1 MSLVRNTFWNL
12 SGYIIPSIIAIPSL
26 GFLARS
32 LGPERFGLYTLA
44 IALVGYASIFD
55 AGLTRAVIRE
65 VSYFRNEDSEVRKII
80 SNSTIILTLLGVL
93 GGVLIYFGAA
103 CIVSFLNVEHLLQA
117 ETKYAIEL
125 LSLTLPFF
133 LLNQVWLGVMEGY
146 EQFKKINIIKT
157 FNSSFI
163 VGLPALLVYFKSD
176 LLYAI
181 MGLVLA
187 RFLSLIIT
195 FCSCKKNIITS
206 GFLFDASIAKRL
218 LKYGGWITVSNVVS
232 PLMAYL
238 DRFFISNIM
247 GASNVAFYT
256 APAEGVQ
263 RLSVFPG
270 ALSRAIFPK
279 LSRLV
284 SKPEKSKQKK
294 LAYGLMAGAIF
305 PLCMIGFLSAEEI
318 MTLWMGSAFSGLSAS
333 ILQILLVG
341 FFFNCIAQIPFADI
355 QAAGKSKIT
364 ALLHLCEVIPYLL
377 LLFLSIHIYGIIGAA
392 FAWSMRTTIDCFL
405 LIWLNNKI

>member
-65 VSYFRNEDSEVRKII
+65 ISYFRNKDSEIRKII
-80 SNSTIILTLLGVL
+80 SNSTIILTLLGVM
-93 GGVLIYFGAA
+93 GGGIIYFGSGH
-103 CIVSFLNVEHLLQA
+103 IVNFLKVDHSLQA

-163 VGLPALLVYFKSD
+163 VGLPALFVYFKSN

-187 RFLSLIIT
+187 RFLSLVIT
-195 FCSCKKNIITS
+195 FFSCKKNIITS
-206 GFLFDASIAKRL
+206 GFLFDVNIAKRL

-238 DRFFISNIM
+238 DRFFISNII

-284 SKPEKSKQKK
+284 SKQEKDRQKK
-294 LAYGLMAGAIF
+294 LAYVLMAGAIF
-305 PLCMIGFLSAEEI
+305 PLCMIGFLSAEKI

-364 ALLHLCEVIPYLL
+364 ALLHLCEVMPYLL

-392 FAWSMRTTIDCFL
+392 FAWSIRTTIDCFL

>member
-65 VSYFRNEDSEVRKII
+65 VSYFRNKDSEIRKII
-80 SNSTIILTLLGVL
+80 SNSTIILMFLGVI
-93 GGVLIYFGAA
+93 GGGFIYFGANH
-103 CIVSFLNVEHLLQA
+103 IVTFLRVEKLLENEA
-117 ETKYAIEL
+117 EVAVKLI
-125 LSLTLPFF
+125 SLTLPLF
-133 LLNQVWLGVMEGY
+133 LLNQVWLGILEGY

-163 VGLPALLVYFKSD
+163 VGLPAVFVYCERS
-176 LLYAI
+176 LSYAI
-181 MGLVLA
+181 SGLLCA
-187 RFLSLIIT
+187 RILSITIT
-195 FCSCKKNIITS
+195 FFACKKYITTS
-206 GFLFDASIAKRL
+206 GFLFDVRTAKRL
-218 LKYGGWITVSNVVS
+218 LNYGGWITVSNIIS

-263 RLSVFPG
+263 RLSIFPG
-270 ALSRAIFPK
+270 ALSRAVFPK
-279 LSRLV
+279 LSRLA
-284 SKPEKSKQKK
+284 SKQEKIKQKK
-294 LAYGLMAGAIF
+294 VAYLLMTGAISPICIIAF
-305 PLCMIGFLSAEEI
+305 FYADKI
-318 MTLWMGSAFSGLSAS
+318 MTLWMGSDFSGLSAS
-333 ILQILLVG
+333 ILQILLIG
-341 FFFNCIAQIPFADI
+341 YFFNCIAQIPFASI
-355 QAAGKSKIT
+355 QAAGKSKLT
-364 ALLHLCEVIPYLL
+364 ALLHLCEVLPYFAM
-377 LLFLSIHIYGIIGAA
+377 LFSFIHLYGLIGAA
-392 FAWSMRTTIDCFL
+392 IAWSVRTTIDCFL
-405 LIWLNNKI
+405 LIWLNSKA

>member
-157 FNSSFI
+157 FNS
-163 VGLPALLVYFKSD
+163 
-176 LLYAI
+176 
-181 MGLVLA
+181 
-187 RFLSLIIT
+187 
-195 FCSCKKNIITS
+195 
-206 GFLFDASIAKRL
+206 
-218 LKYGGWITVSNVVS
+218 
-232 PLMAYL
+232 
-238 DRFFISNIM
+238 
-247 GASNVAFYT
+247 
-256 APAEGVQ
+256 
-263 RLSVFPG
+263 
-270 ALSRAIFPK
+270 
-279 LSRLV
+279 
-284 SKPEKSKQKK
+284 
-294 LAYGLMAGAIF
+294 
-305 PLCMIGFLSAEEI
+305 
-318 MTLWMGSAFSGLSAS
+318 
-333 ILQILLVG
+333 
-341 FFFNCIAQIPFADI
+341 
-355 QAAGKSKIT
+355 
-364 ALLHLCEVIPYLL
+364 
-377 LLFLSIHIYGIIGAA
+377 
-392 FAWSMRTTIDCFL
+392 
-405 LIWLNNKI
+405 